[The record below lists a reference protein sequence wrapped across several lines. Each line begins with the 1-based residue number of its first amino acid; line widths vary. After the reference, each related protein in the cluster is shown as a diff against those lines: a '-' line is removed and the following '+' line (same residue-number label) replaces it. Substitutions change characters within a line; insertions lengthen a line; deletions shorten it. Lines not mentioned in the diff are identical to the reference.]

1 MNRDVPQDDADITS
15 LLVAAA
21 EGDSRKTNELLGLVY
36 GQLKAIAQAR
46 MAGENP
52 GHTLQATAL
61 VHEAF
66 LKLVQNREI
75 PWRNRRH
82 FYASAAEA
90 MRRIL
95 LDHAKARGR
104 QKRGAGRLRAPV
116 NVVDLAAD
124 QDSSEILALDEALRR
139 LDELNP
145 DTAQV
150 VRLRF
155 YAGLSIDEVAET
167 LEMSPRTIDR
177 RWKYARAWLYQML
190 TEPSDENGES
200 STSSL

>member
-1 MNRDVPQDDADITS
+1 MNRGIPQIDADITS

-21 EGDSRKTNELLGLVY
+21 DGDSRKTDELLSLVY
-36 GQLKAIAQAR
+36 EQLKAIAQAR

-66 LKLVQNREI
+66 LKMMRKREV

-82 FYASAAEA
+82 FYVSAAEA
-90 MRRIL
+90 MRQIL
-95 LDHAKARGR
+95 VDHAKAQGR
-104 QKRGAGRLRAPV
+104 QKRGASRHRAAI
-116 NVVDLAAD
+116 NVVDLVAD
-124 QDSSEILALDEALRR
+124 QDSSEILALDEALCR
-139 LDELNP
+139 LSELNP
-145 DTAQV
+145 DAAQV

-167 LEMSPRTIDR
+167 LEMSPRTVDR

-190 TEPSDENGES
+190 TD
-200 STSSL
+200 TSE